1 MSNSNVASKTDLV
14 KLRSRKTSNGRASL
28 YLDYVQY
35 NERVRDTLGLFLLS
49 GKSPEVKEKN
59 QKTMAKAELLRLEK
73 EKELLKEYCDYLLDF
88 KDVLADWAGRDT
100 IDCARKLWIHEHEMY
115 LTTVED
121 FDIDLSNAT
130 TPGFFEQTGLMV
142 YERDKCCM
150 LEDLMV
156 C

>member
-73 EKELLKEYCDYLLDF
+73 EKELLAATPQKEN
-88 KDVLADWAGRDT
+88 ADGKKF
-100 IDCARKLWIHEHEMY
+100 IK
-115 LTTVED
+115 
-121 FDIDLSNAT
+121 
-130 TPGFFEQTGLMV
+130 
-142 YERDKCCM
+142 KCI
-150 LEDLMV
+150 
-156 C
+156 

>member
-1 MSNSNVASKTDLV
+1 MT
-14 KLRSRKTSNGRASL
+14 
-28 YLDYVQY
+28 
-35 NERVRDTLGLFLLS
+35 
-49 GKSPEVKEKN
+49 
-59 QKTMAKAELLRLEK
+59 EK
-73 EKELLKEYCDYLLDF
+73 ERKLLEEYCDYLLDF
-88 KDVLADWAGRDT
+88 KDVLADWAGREA
-100 IDCARKLWIHEHEMY
+100 IDCARELWIHEHEMY

-121 FDIDLSNAT
+121 FDIDFSNAT